1 MVWKNN
7 PLSIHNFAMPAAMAA
22 MAANEQG
29 KFWDYHEKL
38 FTNQGK
44 FQPEQL
50 VQYAREIGLN
60 EKRFQAD
67 LTSSKSKTLIDADV
81 AEANSLGATGTPA
94 FFINGRYLSGA
105 QPFPAFAQII
115 NAELQRQN
123 IPIPPAAL
131 AGK

>member
-1 MVWKNN
+1 
-7 PLSIHNFAMPAAMAA
+7 MPAAMAA

-29 KFWDYHEKL
+29 KFWPYHEKL
-38 FTNQGK
+38 FANQGK

-50 VQYAREIGLN
+50 AQYAREIGLN
-60 EKRFQAD
+60 EKKFQSD
-67 LTSSKSKTLIDADV
+67 LTSAKAKTLIDADV

-131 AGK
+131 AGPGAPSPPAAK